1 VVQLLLLLFL
11 ISFFFLWEK
20 SFSRDHSSLFGLGGT
35 EKKLAFELSQLKAEL
50 ANKEVELDA
59 ERC

>member
-1 VVQLLLLLFL
+1 
-11 ISFFFLWEK
+11 
-20 SFSRDHSSLFGLGGT
+20 LFGSGET

-59 ERC
+59 ER